1 MMKEKIF
8 YYLPSIIFNIAE
20 FLVVILIGVLLKIK
34 IINIIFLILLFATAR
49 MLFKGAMHYKDWK
62 ECLLWTTMQVS
73 SLFLA
78 SKVGTLMSIIT
89 TVFAAAILSGK
100 GNIKDIFMWESRNAL
115 NKEVFNW
122 VKFNQDNP
130 KLKAY
135 EDKLKETDKKK
146 YYIFKYRF
154 REFKSYSQIDKIM
167 DLGRTPRVA
176 EELNIISHFIEYSI
190 RLD

>member
-1 MMKEKIF
+1 MKKEKIF

-20 FLVVILIGVLLKIK
+20 FLIIILIGVLLEIK
-34 IINIIFLILLFATAR
+34 LLNIIFLILLFATTR
-49 MLFKGAMHYKDWK
+49 MALKGAMHYKDWK
-62 ECLLWTTMQVS
+62 ECLLWTTLQVT

-78 SKVGTLMSIIT
+78 SKVGMIMSIIAT
-89 TVFAAAILSGK
+89 IFSAMILSGK
-100 GNIKDIFMWESRNAL
+100 GNIQDIFMWKARNAL

-135 EDKLKETDKKK
+135 EEKLKETDKKK

-154 REFKSYSQIDKIM
+154 REFKSYSQIDEIM
-167 DLGRTPRVA
+167 DLGGTPRVA
-176 EELNIISHFIEYSI
+176 EELNIMSHFIEYSI